1 MQTSITTSGLPS
13 PNVLSLDPLG
23 GLADLVSQRSS
34 SKILQL
40 KKVKGVEKAHINSGV
55 LRSVLHE
62 VLESQDDASRQ
73 IRGQLQMYLAH
84 LIFNKDLHSSPAIVE
99 TMLSTEQAAQ
109 LMGRSRPFVAML
121 IDGGKI
127 LGAQTTA
134 GGHRRVPESSVK
146 NWIAENKVHS
156 VSAKSA
162 DYRQAGVEIGMYS
175 IPEAAFVNIKESKPA
190 TKRAKGGLSG
200 FAKRQ

>member
-1 MQTSITTSGLPS
+1 MQTSITSSGLPS
-13 PNVLSLDPLG
+13 TNVSSIDPLG

-34 SKILQL
+34 PKILQL
-40 KKVKGVEKAHINSGV
+40 KKVKGVKHVQINSGV

-84 LIFNKDLHSSPAIVE
+84 LIFNKDFHSSQAIVE

-121 IDGGKI
+121 IDSRKI

-146 NWIAENKVHS
+146 NWIAENKLHS

-162 DYRQAGVEIGMYS
+162 DYRQAGVDMDMYS
-175 IPEAAFVNIKESKPA
+175 IPEAVFVTSKASKPA
-190 TKRAKGGLSG
+190 TKRAKSG
-200 FAKRQ
+200 

>member
-13 PNVLSLDPLG
+13 TNVLNIDPLG
-23 GLADLVSQRSS
+23 CLADLVSQRSYP
-34 SKILQL
+34 KILRL
-40 KKVKGVEKAHINSGV
+40 KKVKGVEQVQINSGA

-73 IRGQLQMYLAH
+73 IRGQLQLYLAH
-84 LIFNKDLHSSPAIVE
+84 LIFNKDLHSSQLLE
-99 TMLSTEQAAQ
+99 DTMLSTEQAAQ

-121 IDGGKI
+121 IDSGKI

-146 NWIAENKVHS
+146 NWIAENKLNS
-156 VSAKSA
+156 VSTKSS
-162 DYRQAGVEIGMYS
+162 DYRQAGVDMGMYS
-175 IPEAAFVNIKESKPA
+175 IPEAAFVTSKASKPA
-190 TKRAKGGLSG
+190 TKRAKSG
-200 FAKRQ
+200 

>member
-1 MQTSITTSGLPS
+1 MQTSISPSGLPS
-13 PNVLSLDPLG
+13 TNVLSIDPLG

-34 SKILQL
+34 PKILQL
-40 KKVKGVEKAHINSGV
+40 KKVKGVEQARINSGV

-62 VLESQDDASRQ
+62 VLESQDETSRQ

-84 LIFNKDLHSSPAIVE
+84 LIFNKDLHSPQAIAE

-121 IDGGKI
+121 IDSGKL

-134 GGHRRVPESSVK
+134 GGHRRVPESSIK
-146 NWIAENKVHS
+146 NWIAENKLHS

-162 DYRQAGVEIGMYS
+162 DYRQAGVDMGMYS
-175 IPEAAFVNIKESKPA
+175 IPEAAFVISKASKPA
-190 TKRAKGGLSG
+190 AKRAKSG
-200 FAKRQ
+200 